1 MSVLSLCMIWFRQGF
16 YNLFSNKINI
26 LFFIV
31 IFCNYIYSQKEANE
45 FKLNNI
51 IVNSGSIEIEKKS
64 NKIFFNNGVYVES
77 NDFIIEA
84 NQAIFNKINKVI
96 SVYGMPSKIQ
106 SIAKDNYFTGSAD
119 KIFFSETDKIKLVGN
134 AIINYDDLSISSK
147 EIIFN
152 TRSGQVLS
160 DN

>member
-1 MSVLSLCMIWFRQGF
+1 
-16 YNLFSNKINI
+16 LFLNKINI
-26 LFFIV
+26 LFFIL
-31 IFCNYIYSQKEANE
+31 IFCNYVYSQEVNE

-84 NQAIFNKINKVI
+84 NQAIFNKTNKVI

-106 SIAKDNYFTGSAD
+106 STAKDNYFIGSAD
-119 KIFFSETDKIKLVGN
+119 KIFFSQTDKIQLIGN
-134 AIINYDDLSISSK
+134 ATINYDDLSISSK

-152 TRSGQVLS
+152 TRNGQVLS
-160 DN
+160 EN

>member
-1 MSVLSLCMIWFRQGF
+1 MFL
-16 YNLFSNKINI
+16 NKLNI
-26 LFFIV
+26 LFFVV
-31 IFCNYIYSQKEANE
+31 IFCNYVYSQKEVNE
-45 FKLNNI
+45 FELNNI
-51 IVNSGSIEIEKKS
+51 IINSGSIEIEKRS

-84 NQAIFNKINKVI
+84 SKAIFNKMNKVI

-106 SIAKDNYFTGSAD
+106 SKAKDNYFTGSAD
-119 KIFFSETDKIKLVGN
+119 RTFFSETDKIKLVDN
-134 AIINYDDLSISSK
+134 ATINYDDLSISSK

-152 TRSGQVLS
+152 TKNGQVLS

>member
-1 MSVLSLCMIWFRQGF
+1 MFL
-16 YNLFSNKINI
+16 NKINI
-26 LFFIV
+26 LFFIL
-31 IFCNYIYSQKEANE
+31 IFCNYAYSQEVNE

-64 NKIFFNNGVYVES
+64 NKIFFNNGVYVKS

-84 NQAIFNKINKVI
+84 NQAIFNKTNKVI

-106 SIAKDNYFTGSAD
+106 STAKDNYFIGSAD
-119 KIFFSETDKIKLVGN
+119 KIFFSQTDKIQLVGN
-134 AIINYDDLSISSK
+134 ATINYDDLSISSK

-152 TRSGQVLS
+152 TRNGQVLS
-160 DN
+160 EN

>member
-1 MSVLSLCMIWFRQGF
+1 MFL
-16 YNLFSNKINI
+16 NKLNI
-26 LFFIV
+26 LFFVV
-31 IFCNYIYSQKEANE
+31 IFCNYVYSQKEVNE
-45 FKLNNI
+45 FELNNI
-51 IVNSGSIEIEKKS
+51 IINSGSIEIEKRS

-84 NQAIFNKINKVI
+84 SKAIFNKMNKVI

-106 SIAKDNYFTGSAD
+106 SKAKDNYFTGSAD
-119 KIFFSETDKIKLVGN
+119 RIFFSETDKIKLVGN
-134 AIINYDDLSISSK
+134 ATINYDDLSISSK

-152 TRSGQVLS
+152 TRNGQVLS

>member
-1 MSVLSLCMIWFRQGF
+1 MFL
-16 YNLFSNKINI
+16 NKLNI
-26 LFFIV
+26 LFFV
-31 IFCNYIYSQKEANE
+31 VVFCNYVYSQKEVNE
-45 FKLNNI
+45 FELNNI
-51 IVNSGSIEIEKKS
+51 IINSGSIEIEKRS

-84 NQAIFNKINKVI
+84 SKAIFNKMNKVI

-106 SIAKDNYFTGSAD
+106 SKAKDNYFTGSAD
-119 KIFFSETDKIKLVGN
+119 RIFFSETDKIKLVGN
-134 AIINYDDLSISSK
+134 ATINYDDLSISSK

-152 TRSGQVLS
+152 TRNGQVLS

>member
-1 MSVLSLCMIWFRQGF
+1 MFL
-16 YNLFSNKINI
+16 NKLNI
-26 LFFIV
+26 LFFVV
-31 IFCNYIYSQKEANE
+31 IFCNYVYSQKEVNE
-45 FKLNNI
+45 FELNNI
-51 IVNSGSIEIEKKS
+51 IINSGSIEIEKRS

-84 NQAIFNKINKVI
+84 SKAIFNKINKVI

-106 SIAKDNYFTGSAD
+106 SKAKDNYFTGSAD
-119 KIFFSETDKIKLVGN
+119 RIFFSETDKIKLVGN
-134 AIINYDDLSISSK
+134 ATINYDDLSISSK

-152 TRSGQVLS
+152 TRNGQVLS